1 MLVDIKNF
9 NKIEIAKL
17 PAWVQYAVEFCL
29 LVTSNLHF
37 DQWYLAYLQA
47 FYEQKALQAEWLE
60 TDDVEEG
67 KTFIYISKNKGPLN
81 DERYYSLNALAKE
94 VYGDTSRFISKG
106 IDSLER
112 ITTNRKN
119 YTIRILLIVLMNLI
133 WII

>member
-1 MLVDIKNF
+1 MPGTVKSEL
-9 NKIEIAKL
+9 L
-17 PAWVQYAVEFCL
+17 PDADRSHKCDCQEKVSWKR
-29 LVTSNLHF
+29 NLPLDKSHF
-37 DQWYLAYLQA
+37 IT
-47 FYEQKALQAEWLE
+47 E